1 MYRFFEI
8 LPGALAWGTFA
19 LMVVLSRFTPAF
31 VAIFIILFDI
41 YWLLKTVYLSLHLRS
56 TFGLMRE
63 NLGTNWRARLESDAI
78 ARSGADDGV
87 RDVRH
92 GHDARSTHPALAEWQ
107 RVRHLIILPM
117 VKEPYDVV
125 RETFVALA
133 RVNYP
138 KEKLIV
144 VLAIEARAGD
154 AAAETASR
162 IQGEFGASFGKFLV
176 TTHPA
181 EIPGELPGK
190 GSNEAWAAARAL
202 ELVIHPANIAPEDVL
217 VSSFDVDTQVHP
229 EYFGRLTYVFLNAH
243 DRLHAIYQPIALF
256 TNNIYES
263 PALARV
269 VSFSATF
276 WQMMQQARPE
286 RLTSFSSQSI
296 PLPVLM
302 DVGWW
307 QKDIVSEDSRIF
319 WQAYLRYHGEFRC
332 EPLYFP
338 VSMDANTAP
347 TFWGTMQNLYRQQRR
362 WGWGAENVA
371 YLMTG
376 LLHDP
381 KISFQKKW
389 YWGFNTIEGYHSWAT
404 NALMIFALGWLP
416 VAMGGAVFNE
426 SLLSY
431 NLPAITRFIIN
442 LSMVGIATSAIVSLL
457 LLPPKPKWFRPQHYL
472 LYFVQWLLMPVTLI
486 VFGCFPGLEAQ
497 TRLMLGGKWRLG
509 FWVTPKHR
517 KKPNGERTTR
527 GEMI

>member
-8 LPGALAWGTFA
+8 LPGALAWGTFV
-19 LMVVLSRFTPAF
+19 LMLVLSRYAPPA

-63 NLGTNWRARLESDAI
+63 NLRTNWLAKLEGEALL
-78 ARSGADDGV
+78 RPEADRGV
-87 RDVRH
+87 RDVHFGADIASSASWR
-92 GHDARSTHPALAEWQ
+92 
-107 RVRHLIILPM
+107 RVRHLVILPM
-117 VKEPYDVV
+117 VKEPYEIV
-125 RETFVALA
+125 RESFAALA
-133 RVNYP
+133 KVNYP
-138 KEKLIV
+138 KDKLIV
-144 VLAIEARAGD
+144 VLATEARAGD
-154 AAAETASR
+154 VASETATR
-162 IQGEFGASFGKFLV
+162 IQGEFGNTFGKFLV
-176 TTHPA
+176 TVHPA
-181 EIPGELPGK
+181 DIPGELPGK
-190 GSNEAWAAARAL
+190 GSNETWAAARAK
-202 ELVIHPANIAPEDVL
+202 ELVIDPAGISPEDVL
-217 VSSFDVDTQVHP
+217 VSSFDVDTQVHA
-229 EYFGRLTYVFLNAH
+229 EYFGRLTYVFLRTP
-243 DRLHAIYQPIALF
+243 DRLRAIYQPIALF

-296 PLPVLM
+296 PLTVLV

-347 TFWGTMQNLYRQQRR
+347 TFWGTMKNLYRQQRR

-376 LLHDP
+376 LIRDP
-381 KISFQKKW
+381 KIPFGKKW

-416 VAMGGAVFNE
+416 VALGGTAFNE
-426 SLLSY
+426 TLLSY

-442 LSMVGIATSAIVSLL
+442 LSMIGIATSAIVSLL

-472 LYFVQWLLMPVTLI
+472 LYFIQWLLMPVTLI

-517 KKPNGERTTR
+517 SHPKTGTWAGEHRR
-527 GEMI
+527 